1 MQLFKTEGSS
11 FHARNGALRKRMRK
25 IPQVLRPQVA
35 APPIPLLCGCYDNQS
50 DMQIETLC
58 VVTMGMCS
66 TEWYKDT
73 DSLMPACV
81 TQDPWC
87 TWIRSRTESPK
98 QNQQQWLSSSSSCH
112 LWKSECHVFTEVMS
126 RVKRLYSNTSLCS
139 ALLWCPGFSRSSL
152 ISFPPS
158 LSCHVDNTWSGI
170 WGVYAQIKWLFGTSR
185 SILRFAQN
193 DFNLSACWASGSD
206 VTLACLSHWL
216 LLPAPVFHSKATAL
230 CSVHPDKYIWA
241 FWLN

>member
-1 MQLFKTEGSS
+1 MQGTALWERECGKYHKYWDPKSQLRQSHFSAVAMTTRVTCKLKPSVLLPWEC
-11 FHARNGALRKRMRK
+11 ALQNGTR
-25 IPQVLRPQVA
+25 I
-35 APPIPLLCGCYDNQS
+35 
-50 DMQIETLC
+50 QI
-58 VVTMGMCS
+58 V
-66 TEWYKDT
+66 
-73 DSLMPACV
+73 
-81 TQDPWC
+81 WC
-87 TWIRSRTESPK
+87 QLVSPK
-98 QNQQQWLSSSSSCH
+98 TLDAPESGPAQKASNRISSSDSPP
-112 LWKSECHVFTEVMS
+112 LPPATFGKANVTYLPEVMS

>member
-1 MQLFKTEGSS
+1 MFGVTSTSLNVQSSLMKHGLTHECCVWFIWGCTGGVSAIFFLITCLNLPVRLVQTPASAAHLSIRLLTPYGAVAGAPIRSAVALMYCHVGFVMQLFKTEGSS

-87 TWIRSRTESPK
+87 TWIGSRTESPK

-112 LWKSECHVFTEVMS
+112 LWKSECHVFT
-126 RVKRLYSNTSLCS
+126 
-139 ALLWCPGFSRSSL
+139 
-152 ISFPPS
+152 
-158 LSCHVDNTWSGI
+158 
-170 WGVYAQIKWLFGTSR
+170 
-185 SILRFAQN
+185 
-193 DFNLSACWASGSD
+193 GSD
-206 VTLACLSHWL
+206 VQ
-216 LLPAPVFHSKATAL
+216 SKEAL
-230 CSVHPDKYIWA
+230 Q
-241 FWLN
+241 